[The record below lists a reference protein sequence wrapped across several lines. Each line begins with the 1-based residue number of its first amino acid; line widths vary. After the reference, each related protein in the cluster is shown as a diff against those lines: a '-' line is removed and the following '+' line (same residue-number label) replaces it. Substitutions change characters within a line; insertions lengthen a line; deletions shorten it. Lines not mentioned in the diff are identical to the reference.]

1 MLMCLFVKFIQNTY
15 FVLIFHSH
23 FGSFFYI
30 YIYIYMH
37 TNIYNIYV
45 SDKKLSLK
53 ESPFNSYKSSIH
65 CAM

>member
-1 MLMCLFVKFIQNTY
+1 
-15 FVLIFHSH
+15 
-23 FGSFFYI
+23 
-30 YIYIYMH
+30 MH